1 MHISNLLSILILL
14 QLEQVLAW
22 TDPFFVIQHGPDI
35 ITSRID
41 PVISPGGISSHVHS
55 IVGSSSFKPTYTYE
69 NSRAGRCTTANI
81 AIDHSNYW
89 TPQLYRKRDDGKFD
103 LIKMNR
109 ANTYYLMRRGSQN
122 EQVYDFPPGFRMV
135 AGNPS
140 RTTYNASN
148 YADNAISYV
157 CLGVNGARETGAF
170 PTQSCPNDLRAQ
182 VFFPNCWDGVNTY
195 LPNSAHVAYPLS
207 QGYNSGGPCP
217 KTHPKR
223 ILSIFYEFHF
233 TDNFEYKEGS
243 RIWATGDDIGYS
255 LHADFTFGWPKG
267 FLPTIFPYG
276 EQCAVDFSLEN
287 CPPLKPLMTTNGSAC
302 TPDPGLQ
309 IVNEDIGTNNPI
321 VKLPGNNPI
330 WGRSGPKKP
339 DPNYKE
345 TAQFTTS
352 TIPIPS
358 GWKKVGCLA
367 EPSGSRALTAASTTN
382 QTMTPTKCL
391 NFCASKGYTLAG
403 VEWSVECYCG
413 NSLTKTSLSAIDN
426 NLACDM
432 PCNGLDYSAGYCG
445 GSSKLTIYQKSN
457 SAVVSSS
464 ASKASVSTSKASTST
479 SKASTSTSKATSTSR
494 ATSTST
500 SKATSRSTSR
510 TSTTTSKQNST
521 AKTSTTTKKT
531 TSTSSSKSS
540 SSAKSTLNIKNASST
555 VKTSSAS
562 TSTST
567 KLAGHKR
574 RELH

>member
-1 MHISNLLSILILL
+1 MHISSGTTLLSLCT
-14 QLEQVLAW
+14 VLFLRQITAW

-103 LIKMNR
+103 LVKMNR
-109 ANTYYLMRRGSQN
+109 ANTYYLS

-148 YADNAISYV
+148 YADKAISYV
-157 CLGVNGARETGAF
+157 CLGVNGAPETGAF
-170 PTQSCPNDLRAQ
+170 PKQSCPNDLRAQ
-182 VFFPNCWDGVNTY
+182 VFFPNCWDGINTY
-195 LPNSAHVAYPLS
+195 LPNSAHVAYPTS

-223 ILSIFYEFHF
+223 ILSVFYEFHF
-233 TDNFEYKEGS
+233 TDRFTYKDGA
-243 RIWATGDDIGYS
+243 RVWATGDDVGYS
-255 LHADFTFGWPKG
+255 LHADFTMGWPKG

-276 EQCAVDFSLEN
+276 EKCAVDFSLEN

-302 TPDPGLQ
+302 TPDPGFQ

-321 VKLPGNNPI
+321 AKLPGNNPV

-339 DPNYKE
+339 DPHYKE
-345 TAQFTTS
+345 TAQFVTS
-352 TIPIPS
+352 TIQIPS
-358 GWKKVGCLA
+358 GWKKLGCLA
-367 EPSGSRALTAASTTN
+367 EPSGSRALTAARTTD
-382 QTMTPTKCL
+382 QAMTPTKCL
-391 NFCASKGYTLAG
+391 NFCASKGYSLAG

-413 NSLTKTSLSAIDN
+413 NSLMKTSLSAINDQ
-426 NLACDM
+426 LACSM

-445 GSSKLTIYQKSN
+445 GSSKLTIYQKSGG
-457 SAVVSSS
+457 SVVSSS
-464 ASKASVSTSKASTST
+464 STSKATSSTSKASTST
-479 SKASTSTSKATSTSR
+479 AKATSTSKATSTTTTKTTSKSTTKTFTTTAKQTSTAAKTSSSTQK
-494 ATSTST
+494 ATSTS
-500 SKATSRSTSR
+500 KV
-510 TSTTTSKQNST
+510 N
-521 AKTSTTTKKT
+521 
-531 TSTSSSKSS
+531 
-540 SSAKSTLNIKNASST
+540 SSAKSTLNIKGSSSS
-555 VKTSSAS
+555 KTSSAS
-562 TSTST
+562 TATNT

-574 RELH
+574 RPVH